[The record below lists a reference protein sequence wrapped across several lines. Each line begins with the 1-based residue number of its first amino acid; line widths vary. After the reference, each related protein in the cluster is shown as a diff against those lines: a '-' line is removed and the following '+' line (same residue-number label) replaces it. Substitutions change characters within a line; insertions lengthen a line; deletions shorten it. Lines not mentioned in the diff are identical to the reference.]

1 MDQNLKKLL
10 KNPYRLE
17 KSRALIKKA
26 LKMIIILQDATR
38 DRAHYHYLDNLKNE
52 LIQYYKLINVDE

>member
-1 MDQNLKKLL
+1 MDRNLKRLV

-17 KSRALIKKA
+17 KSQALIKKA

-38 DRAHYHYLDNLKNE
+38 DRANYYNLDYLKND
-52 LIQYYKLINVDE
+52 LVNLYKTINI